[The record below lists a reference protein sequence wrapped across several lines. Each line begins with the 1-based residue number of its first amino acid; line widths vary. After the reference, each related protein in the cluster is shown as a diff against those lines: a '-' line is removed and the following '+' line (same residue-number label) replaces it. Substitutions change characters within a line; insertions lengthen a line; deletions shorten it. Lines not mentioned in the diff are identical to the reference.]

1 MITEN
6 DVIKIEDKNYAVIK
20 TLKLNSLNYA
30 YMINID
36 NYSDTLFVKSI
47 KNELEIISEKGLL
60 NKLIKEFN
68 KKLRGNC

>member
-20 TLKLNSLNYA
+20 TLKLKSLNYA

-47 KNELEIISEKGLL
+47 KNELEIINEKGLL